1 MLNMNIVIQLIV
13 IMIFLELI
21 EAYFQRAGTLAE
33 MIDKLYV
40 YYNKS
45 IFLFFLMHPTF
56 YFVLCVALYF
66 DVFNFYI
73 IVILLFKTFDIFF
86 KIEMIKQRYKGELI
100 DPELEQMLNHKI
112 ASGMGLLGLFTY
124 VPLLFMAISS

>member
-1 MLNMNIVIQLIV
+1 
-13 IMIFLELI
+13 MIFLELI